1 MTRHLRFL
9 ARSTLLVV
17 ALAIAVASAHAGSSR
32 GSHRA
37 GDMPGVATQLP
48 QGGGFDRAFIDKMVP
63 HHQLATEMARLEL
76 ARGKRPQGRALAR
89 AIITAQNDEITL
101 MKRWRA
107 AWFGSSRTPG
117 AMSMEMPGMNVAKLE
132 SARDVDRAF
141 MTEMI
146 PHHRSAIS
154 MARQATTGAKHL
166 QLRALAGRIIT
177 AQQREIMQMQ
187 RWLKA
192 WYG

>member
-9 ARSTLLVV
+9 VPATLLAV
-17 ALAIAVASAHAGSSR
+17 ALVGASAPAGSSH
-32 GSHRA
+32 GSHRSD
-37 GDMPGVATQLP
+37 DMPGMGTMLP
-48 QGGGFDRAFIDKMVP
+48 HGAGFDRAFIDNMVP
-63 HHQLATEMARLEL
+63 HHQLATEMARIEL
-76 ARGKRPQGRALAR
+76 ARGKRPQVRALAR
-89 AIITAQNDEITL
+89 AIIAAQNDEITL

-107 AWFGSSRTPG
+107 AWFGSPKTQ
-117 AMSMEMPGMNVAKLE
+117 AKMSTNMPGMDVAKLK

-141 MTEMI
+141 LSEMI

-154 MARQATTGAKHL
+154 MARQATTDAKHL
-166 QLRALAGRIIT
+166 QLRTLAGRIIT
-177 AQQREIMQMQ
+177 AQQREIAQMQ